1 MSYTKSAFL
10 ALTPKKTRKIKAFNP
25 LQFVTRCGI
34 FSVTVTLNIGGVMY
48 LNTTVRIPE
57 IKGKII
63 TKKKGGAT
71 YILYQYG
78 SEYNTD
84 KKYAIPLRA
93 IVGKVS
99 PSDETLMFPN
109 EKYQLYFP
117 DAQIPEELPLAY
129 RSCCLKIGSCVVI
142 RKVLDE
148 YKLLPMLRKRFGDD
162 TGLILDLVSYLI
174 VEEENAGQYYPDYA
188 FTHPLLTEKMAIHS
202 DSKVSR
208 LLGTMTKDQCIG
220 FLDDWNRE
228 RDHKSRIYVSY
239 DSTNKN
245 CGAGDIDIV
254 EFGKAKD
261 DKGLPVFNLS
271 IAMDKT
277 NRVPL
282 FYEEYPGSITDV
294 SQFTFMVDKAIE
306 YDYKK
311 IGFILDRGYFSKE
324 NIRYIEDNGYT
335 FIIMCKGC
343 KALVSD
349 LVFKN
354 QGSFETRREAA
365 IRSYKVYGITVSG
378 RLYDD
383 DTKDRYFH
391 IYYNPSRQA
400 AEREQMEQRIEKF
413 RQFLDKHIG
422 KQVKFGKTY
431 QEYFHLHYDRN
442 GIFRGADER
451 CDVIERELQ
460 LCGYFCIITSEKM
473 TASQALIQ
481 YKGRDISEKLFRS
494 DKTFIGSRSERVQS
508 SQSMSSKI
516 FIEFVALIV
525 RNRIYNLLKEQ
536 MIRMDARQKYMTVP
550 AAIRELEKIE
560 MIRRN
565 NKVYKLDHAVTR
577 TQKAILSSFGIDE
590 TDIKKSAE
598 EYSKLLATTQSFI
611 TKEEPDDGEEEID

>member
-1 MSYTKSAFL
+1 
-10 ALTPKKTRKIKAFNP
+10 
-25 LQFVTRCGI
+25 
-34 FSVTVTLNIGGVMY
+34 MY

-63 TKKKGGAT
+63 TKKKGGTT
-71 YILYQYG
+71 YILYQHG
-78 SEYNTD
+78 SEYNPE
-84 KKYAIPLRA
+84 KRYAVPLRT
-93 IVGKVS
+93 IIGKVS
-99 PSDETLMFPN
+99 PSDAALMFPN
-109 EKYQLYFP
+109 EKFQVYFP
-117 DAQIPEELPLAY
+117 DVEIPEELPLAY
-129 RSCCLKIGSCVVI
+129 RSCCLKIGSCVII
-142 RKVLDE
+142 RKVLNE
-148 YKLLPMLRKRFGDD
+148 YKLVPMLRKRFGDD

-188 FTHPLLTEKMAIHS
+188 FSHPLLTEKMTIYS

-208 LLGTMTKDQCIG
+208 LLSTMTKDQCIG

-228 RDHKSRIYVSY
+228 RDHKSRIYISY

-245 CGAGDIDIV
+245 SEAGDIDIV

-277 NRVPL
+277 NRIPL

-294 SQFTFMVDKAIE
+294 SQFTFMVDKVIE
-306 YDYKK
+306 YEYKK
-311 IGFILDRGYFSKE
+311 IGIILDRGYFSKE
-324 NIRYIEDNGYT
+324 NIRYIDDNGYT

-343 KALVSD
+343 RSLVSG
-349 LVFKN
+349 LVLEN

-365 IRSYKVYGITVSG
+365 IRSYKVYGTTVSG
-378 RLYDD
+378 RLYEG

-391 IYYNPSRQA
+391 IYYNPSKQA
-400 AEREQMEQRIEKF
+400 AEREHLEQRIEKF

-422 KQVKFGKTY
+422 KSERFGKTY
-431 QEYFHLHYDRN
+431 QDYFHLHYDRK
-442 GIFRGADER
+442 GLFQGADER
-451 CDVIERELQ
+451 TDVIERELQ

-481 YKGRDISEKLFRS
+481 YKGRDIYEKLFRS

-516 FIEFVALIV
+516 FIEFIALII

-536 MIRMDARQKYMTVP
+536 MIRMEARQKYLTVP

-560 MIRRN
+560 MVRRN
-565 NKVYKLDHAVTR
+565 NKVYKLDHAVTK
-577 TQKAILSSFGIDE
+577 TQKIILSSFGLDE
-590 TDIKKSAE
+590 TDISKSAE
-598 EYSKLLATTQSFI
+598 EYSRQLTTTQSFI
-611 TKEEPDDGEEEID
+611 MKGEPDDGEEEID

>member
-1 MSYTKSAFL
+1 
-10 ALTPKKTRKIKAFNP
+10 
-25 LQFVTRCGI
+25 
-34 FSVTVTLNIGGVMY
+34 MY
-48 LNTTVRIPE
+48 FNTTVKIPE

-63 TKKKGGAT
+63 TKKKGATT

-78 SEYNTD
+78 NEYNPE
-84 KKYAIPLRA
+84 KQYSVPLRA
-93 IVGKVS
+93 IVGKACVDS
-99 PSDETLMFPN
+99 PSLMFPN
-109 EKYQLYFP
+109 EKFQIYFP
-117 DAQIPEELPLAY
+117 DTQLPEELPFAY
-129 RSCCLKIGSCVVI
+129 RSCCLKIGSCAII

-148 YKLLPMLRKRFGDD
+148 YKLMPMLRKRFGDD

-188 FTHPLLTEKMAIHS
+188 FTHPLHSEKMTIYS

-208 LLGTMTKDQCIG
+208 LLSSMTKDQCIG
-220 FLDDWNRE
+220 FLDDWNKY
-228 RDHKSRIYVSY
+228 RDHKSRIYISY

-245 CGAGDIDIV
+245 SEAGDIGIV

-294 SQFTFMVDKAIE
+294 SQFTFMVDKVIE
-306 YDYKK
+306 YGYRK
-311 IGFILDRGYFSKE
+311 IGFILDRGYFSKD
-324 NIRYIEDNGYT
+324 NIRYIDENDYS

-343 KALVSD
+343 KALVSS
-349 LVFKN
+349 LVLENYGK
-354 QGSFETRREAA
+354 FETKRESA
-365 IRSYKVYGITVSG
+365 IRSYKVYGTTVPG
-378 RLYDD
+378 RLYED
-383 DTKDRYFH
+383 DTKERYFH
-391 IYYNPSRQA
+391 IYYNPAKQA
-400 AEREQMEQRIEKF
+400 AEREHLEQRIEKL

-422 KQVKFGKTY
+422 KEEKFGRTY
-431 QEYFHLHYDRN
+431 QNYFRLLYDKK
-442 GIFRGADER
+442 GILRGVQER
-451 CDVIERELQ
+451 ADVIEQELQ

-473 TASQALIQ
+473 TASQALSQ

-508 SQSMSSKI
+508 PQSMSSKI

-536 MIRMDARQKYMTVP
+536 MLRMDSRQKFMTVP

-560 MIRRN
+560 MVRRN
-565 NKVYKLDHAVTR
+565 GRSYKLDHAVTK
-577 TQKAILSSFGIDE
+577 TQKTILGSFGLDE
-590 TDIKKSAE
+590 TNIKEIAE
-598 EYSKLLATTQSFI
+598 EISKLLATSQSLI
-611 TKEEPDDGEEEID
+611 SREEPDDGEEEID

>member
-1 MSYTKSAFL
+1 
-10 ALTPKKTRKIKAFNP
+10 
-25 LQFVTRCGI
+25 
-34 FSVTVTLNIGGVMY
+34 MY

-63 TKKKGGAT
+63 TKKKGGTT

-78 SEYNTD
+78 SEYNPE
-84 KKYAIPLRA
+84 KQYAVPLRA

-99 PSDETLMFPN
+99 PSDATLMFPN
-109 EKYQLYFP
+109 EKFQNYFP
-117 DAQIPEELPLAY
+117 DAEVPEELPLAY
-129 RSCCLKIGSCVVI
+129 RSCCLKIGACI
-142 RKVLDE
+142 IIGKVLDE
-148 YKLLPMLRKRFGDD
+148 YKLVPMLRKRFGND

-174 VEEENAGQYYPDYA
+174 VNEENAGQYYPDFA
-188 FTHPLLTEKMAIHS
+188 FTHPLRTEKMTIYS

-208 LLGTMTKDQCIG
+208 LLSSMTKDQCIG

-245 CGAGDIDIV
+245 SDAGDIDIV

-282 FYEEYPGSITDV
+282 FYEEYPGSVTDV
-294 SQFTFMVDKAIE
+294 SQFTFMVDKVIE

-324 NIRYIEDNGYT
+324 NIRYIDDNGYT

-343 KALVSD
+343 KALVSG
-349 LVFKN
+349 LVLEN
-354 QGSFETRREAA
+354 QGSFESRRESA
-365 IRSYKVYGITVSG
+365 IRSYKVYGITVPG
-378 RLYDD
+378 RLYED
-383 DTKDRYFH
+383 DTQDRYFH
-391 IYYNPSRQA
+391 IYYNPSKQA
-400 AEREQMEQRIEKF
+400 AEREHLEQRIEKF

-422 KQVKFGKTY
+422 KPERFGKTY
-431 QEYFHLHYDRN
+431 QEYFHLHYDRK
-442 GIFRGADER
+442 GFFRGADER
-451 CDVIERELQ
+451 TDVIELELQ

-473 TASQALIQ
+473 TASQALVQ

-494 DKTFIGSRSERVQS
+494 DKTFIGSKAERVQS
-508 SQSMSSKI
+508 AQSMSSKI

-536 MIRMDARQKYMTVP
+536 MVRMESRQKYLTVP

-560 MIRRN
+560 MVRRN
-565 NKVYKLDHAVTR
+565 NKVYKLDHAVTK
-577 TQKAILSSFGIDE
+577 TQKIILSSFGLDE
-590 TDIKKSAE
+590 TDISSNADE
-598 EYSKLLATTQSFI
+598 ISKQLASSQSLMNR
-611 TKEEPDDGEEEID
+611 EVPDDGTEEVC